1 MFYLLV
7 FVICSFGSALVFADL
22 ASEGELRDM
31 LVSVCDYTASEFML
45 KTTETTRATVTLLLD
60 KKR

>member
-7 FVICSFGSALVFADL
+7 FVICGFGFALVFADL

-31 LVSVCDYTASEFML
+31 LVSVCDYSASEFMF
-45 KTTETTRATVTLLLD
+45 KTTETTCCHSPS
-60 KKR
+60 